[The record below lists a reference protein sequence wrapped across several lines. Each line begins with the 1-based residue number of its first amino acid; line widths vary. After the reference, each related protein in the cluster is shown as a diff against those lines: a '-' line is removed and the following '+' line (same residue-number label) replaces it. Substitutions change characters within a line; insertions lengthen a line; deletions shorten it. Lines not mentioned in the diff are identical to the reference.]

1 MNKPQKEA
9 IKEILRWTG
18 LYAVS
23 FLISWFVSQTLS
35 QVGLVPEVL
44 AFKVWLFTY
53 LVPVRQMF
61 AVGLTLIGRF
71 VDKYLHE
78 LGKEKDNK
86 TLKMGLTRF

>member
-9 IKEILRWTG
+9 VKEILRWTG

-23 FLISWFVSQTLS
+23 FVISWFIAQTLG
-35 QVGLVPEVL
+35 QVGLVPEIF
-44 AFKVWLFTY
+44 AFKVWVFTY

-61 AVGLTLIGRF
+61 AVALTLIGRF

-78 LGKEKDNK
+78 IGKEKNNK
-86 TLKMGLTRF
+86 ALKMGLTRF